1 MLLDGFGMHGAL
13 WLPFVLPLA
22 GRYRFLLP
30 DLRGF
35 GFSHRFSLAAPSA
48 IGQPARDVDDL
59 ITGLD
64 LHDDRFGGRSMGA
77 SPRSSTSGSTG

>member
-1 MLLDGFGMHGAL
+1 MRLDGFGMHGAL

-35 GFSHRFSLAAPSA
+35 GFSHRLSRAEPSA
-48 IGQPARDVDDL
+48 IGQHSRDVDDL
-59 ITGLD
+59 VTGHD
-64 LHDDRFGGRSMGA
+64 LHDVRLGGLSMGA
-77 SPRSSTSGSTG
+77 CTAPE